1 MVPVNPVTAS
11 VRKGGKEVY
20 ALLGSVTQDV
30 QPMGCVLMAHVFA
43 QMVRN
48 WCSYFSCRIAVRYF
62 ESNNW
67 MHYLLVFDY
76 FFIGWNG
83 KHCTI
88 EGCPSNCNGHGQC
101 KANNALEWECLCD
114 SGWYG
119 AGCNIYL
126 EQDCSDRKDND
137 GGKYKT
143 TFTLSFVKVLIK
155 NEFLEKMT
163 YCNTCE
169 RLITF
174 LH

>member
-1 MVPVNPVTAS
+1 M
-11 VRKGGKEVY
+11 
-20 ALLGSVTQDV
+20 TQDV
-30 QPMGCVLMAHVFA
+30 QPMGCALMEHAFA

-48 WCSYFSCRIAVRYF
+48 SCYHFLVQSLITYNLNY
-62 ESNNW
+62 SL
-67 MHYLLVFDY
+67 HSLLVFDY

-119 AGCNIYL
+119 AGCYIYL

-137 GGKYKT
+137 GGKYKKT
-143 TFTLSFVKVLIK
+143 RSFQFSESINQKQIS
-155 NEFLEKMT
+155 
-163 YCNTCE
+163 
-169 RLITF
+169 
-174 LH
+174 